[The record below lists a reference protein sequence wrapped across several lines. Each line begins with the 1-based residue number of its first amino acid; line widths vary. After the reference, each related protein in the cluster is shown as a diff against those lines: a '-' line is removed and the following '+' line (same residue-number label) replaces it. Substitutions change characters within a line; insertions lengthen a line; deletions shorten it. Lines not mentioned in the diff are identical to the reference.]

1 MSFFFHYTVSAVLIV
16 KLLKQIFEI
25 FETLL
30 FLTLVAIPTRI
41 PVDTHKIGDRWLI
54 EPRFDQSIGDR
65 SSR

>member
-41 PVDTHKIGDRWLI
+41 PVETHKIGDRQSMIDDRWLMI
-54 EPRFDQSIGDR
+54 DR
-65 SSR
+65 T